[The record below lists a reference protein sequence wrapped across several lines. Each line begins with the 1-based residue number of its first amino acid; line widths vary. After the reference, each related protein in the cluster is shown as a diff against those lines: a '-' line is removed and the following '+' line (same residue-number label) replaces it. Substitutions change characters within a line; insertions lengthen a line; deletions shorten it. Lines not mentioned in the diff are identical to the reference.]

1 MAAGLYLV
9 QFGVYIVIG
18 AVILLYVAN
27 CLLNQKVWIRKTNSW
42 GTKEEYPKIFKMNI
56 IGGTLIGLYLVI
68 TPLNLVF
75 VGAAFYFLAWL
86 IIAAIA
92 LYAAS
97 GLISFG
103 LQKNVA
109 NAANW
114 PVGMNPSLMPEPG
127 QTMQSVVNV
136 LDQQKTNAE
145 KDAQRLRRQLDDQSA
160 TASQMA
166 TMQVELANLQ
176 QMVVDSEHVKQQ
188 MEQEME
194 ELRKSGGDASLQ
206 MQDSVIGGDSM
217 VGSTKIEKQQI
228 INNPEAIARAAVE
241 AYRMAKNEDSN

>member
-1 MAAGLYLV
+1 
-9 QFGVYIVIG
+9 
-18 AVILLYVAN
+18 
-27 CLLNQKVWIRKTNSW
+27 
-42 GTKEEYPKIFKMNI
+42 
-56 IGGTLIGLYLVI
+56 
-68 TPLNLVF
+68 
-75 VGAAFYFLAWL
+75 
-86 IIAAIA
+86 
-92 LYAAS
+92 
-97 GLISFG
+97 
-103 LQKNVA
+103 
-109 NAANW
+109 
-114 PVGMNPSLMPEPG
+114 
-127 QTMQSVVNV
+127 MQSVVNV

-145 KDAQRLRRQLDDQSA
+145 KDAQRLRQQLNDQSA

>member
-9 QFGVYIVIG
+9 QSSIHIVIG

-27 CLLNQKVWIRKTNSW
+27 CLLNQKVWIRKTKSW

-56 IGGTLIGLYLVI
+56 IGGTLIGLYVVI
-68 TPLNLVF
+68 TSVNFTFGMNFFGLYGFLPF
-75 VGAAFYFLAWL
+75 TLAWL

-109 NAANW
+109 TSQHVP
-114 PVGMNPSLMPEPG
+114 PVHSGTN
-127 QTMQSVVNV
+127 MQSVVNV

-145 KDAQRLRRQLDDQSA
+145 KDAQRLRQQLNDQSA